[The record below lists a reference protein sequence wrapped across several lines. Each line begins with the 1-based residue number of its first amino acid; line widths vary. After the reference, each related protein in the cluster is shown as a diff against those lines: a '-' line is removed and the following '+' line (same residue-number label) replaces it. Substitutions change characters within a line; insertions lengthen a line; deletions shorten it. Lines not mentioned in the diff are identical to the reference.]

1 MKGEDKPCVRA
12 SSLLVAPLGLVFLAS
27 VVGRWWE
34 GASLVAPI
42 GRRGGGGGDG
52 RRRSLLQVEM
62 ISRKYGFINFLIFSK
77 TLGANN

>member
-12 SSLLVAPLGLVFLAS
+12 SSLLVAPLGLLLLAS

-62 ISRKYGFINFLIFSK
+62 ISEKQMK
-77 TLGANN
+77 EET